1 LQETLLLSTRK
12 SLPYNNAIHLI
23 RHRKVICLSH
33 HSQRPGDGERS
44 KDLETVPDLLFKS
57 RP

>member
-1 LQETLLLSTRK
+1 MVLGKEWSEFRGSQNMIRK
-12 SLPYNNAIHLI
+12 S
-23 RHRKVICLSH
+23 
-33 HSQRPGDGERS
+33 S